1 MLHGGQGTVQTAC
14 ATGVPFAGIG
24 LSAEQRWNVQVSAR
38 RGNAIAVSRAR
49 VAHPRHGVRRALH
62 RLLHVDAVRRAAREV
77 AREHAAE
84 DGAAPSAEIT
94 AAAIVGRIPT

>member
-1 MLHGGQGTVQTAC
+1 VLHGGQGTVQTAC

-38 RGNAIAVSRAR
+38 RGKAIAVSRAR
-49 VAHPRHGVRRALH
+49 VAHPRHGVRHALH
-62 RLLHVDAVRRAAREV
+62 RLLHVDAVRRAARE
-77 AREHAAE
+77 HAAE
-84 DGAAPSAEIT
+84 DGAARSAAII